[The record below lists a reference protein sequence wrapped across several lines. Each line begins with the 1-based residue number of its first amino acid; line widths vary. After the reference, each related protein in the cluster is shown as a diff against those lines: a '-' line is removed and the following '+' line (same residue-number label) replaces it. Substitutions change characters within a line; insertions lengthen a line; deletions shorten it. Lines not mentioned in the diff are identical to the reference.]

1 MQLKDLA
8 DWCNFNRNMNGV
20 KQATTTSMSV
30 DEYIQYEL
38 KADCRH
44 EFVNG
49 QLIEMPG
56 EKDIN
61 NQMAISLCMFLL
73 MQLKPKGYQAYMNDI
88 KVGLPDRTKYYYPDV
103 FITRE
108 PRDEQNQYIKYEPE
122 LIVEVVSPSTHI
134 TDRVDKYLAY
144 TTIPSLKYYLIVEPE
159 TVYVTLFS
167 KNLEGKW
174 EAMTYVHKTDVIILP
189 LLELSLPLEEVY
201 K

>member
-1 MQLKDLA
+1 
-8 DWCNFNRNMNGV
+8 MNKMTQGTP
-20 KQATTTSMSV
+20 TTMSIE
-30 DEYIQYEL
+30 DYIRLEQQSL
-38 KADCRH
+38 HRH

-61 NQMAISLCMFLL
+61 NEIAGLIYVFFIMHVKS
-73 MQLKPKGYQAYMNDI
+73 KGFSVYMNDV
-88 KVGLPDRTKYYYPDV
+88 KVGLPDKTKYYYPDV

-108 PRDEQNQYIKYEPE
+108 AKTEANQYIKYEPE

-134 TDRVDKYLAY
+134 TDTVDKYMAY

-159 TVYVTLFS
+159 TVYVTLYS
-167 KNLEGKW
+167 KNSEGKW
-174 EAMTYVHKTDVIILP
+174 EAMSYVRKTDVIPLP
-189 LLELSLPLEEVY
+189 LLELSMPLEEVY